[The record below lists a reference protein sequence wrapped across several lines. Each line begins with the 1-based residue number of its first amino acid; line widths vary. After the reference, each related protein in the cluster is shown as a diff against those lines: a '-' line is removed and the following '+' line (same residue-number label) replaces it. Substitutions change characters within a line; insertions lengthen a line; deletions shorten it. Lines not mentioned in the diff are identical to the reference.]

1 VKGFIGLLLAKYV
14 KHDTRL
20 VILAMVDHD
29 FHDCQDWYRVLY
41 TFQKVPAGTFI
52 YPAKSTEKIE
62 KVPLD
67 SLVKNRVLYT
77 FVDGPVQ
84 RVH

>member
-1 VKGFIGLLLAKYV
+1 MLM
-14 KHDTRL
+14 
-20 VILAMVDHD
+20 MVDND
-29 FHDCQDWYRVLY
+29 FHDCMHRYRVLY

-52 YPAKSTEKIE
+52 YLAKSTENIE

-77 FVDGPVQ
+77 FV
-84 RVH
+84 